1 MELENARMKR
11 QLNYLAQMAEENDE
25 VEQILKISIKNRIS
39 GKELLSP
46 SNGNV
51 SHNLFSVS
59 AIGPIRLLG
68 FISL

>member
-25 VEQILKISIKNRIS
+25 VEQILKISITNRIS
-39 GKELLSP
+39 GMELLSP

-51 SHNLFSVS
+51 SQNLFTVS
-59 AIGPIRLLG
+59 AI
-68 FISL
+68 